1 MSQFPDHLQRI
12 VDQPHPSFSEGEMTR
27 RRDAFRAAME
37 ARGCRHAIFRGATWA
52 GPGIQWLIRWP
63 VTTEAVLLFSADQ
76 RPKLYVQHYNHLPH
90 ARELAYECD
99 VEWGGVNTM
108 ETALGELERRG
119 ALDGPLG
126 VLGSYSMGQ
135 HAMLAGRAGELV
147 DMGRDYGRLRWVK
160 SDEELDR
167 LRIGAL
173 FSDLG
178 VAALPQGLQLGM
190 TEHQLGDLIER
201 TYVPDG
207 ASNLIH
213 FLGLTE
219 MDNPDCCVPRQFT
232 SRRPVAKG
240 DVLFCEISANFW
252 DYGGQVLRTF
262 TIGADPTPLYR
273 DLHDVADAAFEAVCA
288 VLKPGTRPEDIIEAS
303 SVIEDGGFTIFDD
316 LVHGYGGGYLPPVLG
331 CKSRMNAPPP
341 DLTLEAGMVLV
352 VQPNVITTDQKA
364 GVQTGE
370 MVMITETGWERM
382 HAYPPGM
389 GRIDP

>member
-1 MSQFPDHLQRI
+1 
-12 VDQPHPSFSEGEMTR
+12 
-27 RRDAFRAAME
+27 
-37 ARGCRHAIFRGATWA
+37 
-52 GPGIQWLIRWP
+52 
-63 VTTEAVLLFSADQ
+63 
-76 RPKLYVQHYNHLPH
+76 
-90 ARELAYECD
+90 
-99 VEWGGVNTM
+99 
-108 ETALGELERRG
+108 
-119 ALDGPLG
+119 
-126 VLGSYSMGQ
+126 
-135 HAMLAGRAGELV
+135 
-147 DMGRDYGRLRWVK
+147 MGRDYGRLRWVK